1 MEYDKNKIKEIT
13 NIILDELGESINNE
27 IWNKFGSSIDSEEL
41 EEINN
46 IVWDEIIKEII

>member
-1 MEYDKNKIKEIT
+1 MEYDKNKIQEIT
-13 NIILDELGESINNE
+13 NTILDELGECINNE
-27 IWNKFGSSIDSEEL
+27 IWNKFGHSIDSLKL